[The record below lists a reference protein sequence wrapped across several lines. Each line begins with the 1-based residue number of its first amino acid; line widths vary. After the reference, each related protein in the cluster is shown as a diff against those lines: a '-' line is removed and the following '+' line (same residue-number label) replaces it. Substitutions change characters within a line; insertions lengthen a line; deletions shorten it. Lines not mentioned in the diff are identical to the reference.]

1 MVSVETLAR
10 SIVRKSLRPKEY
22 EPVVIST
29 YPHTLELAEQV
40 ALECQKAG
48 ADPLVVL
55 DTDRLFYGQ
64 FKNYSDENLKTGSSH
79 CVGLLEYVRSYVW
92 LGGPRDPG
100 PMARTPNEKFGAMY
114 QGEQAHY
121 EKGLVK
127 KPKNVG
133 VALGQV
139 TRERAKVYG
148 FRYAAWKAMV
158 EAGIAVN
165 YGRLEAAG
173 KKAGALLSQDAEV
186 RITAD
191 NGTDLRFRLAGGSR
205 SPEVDDGVISDED
218 ITVDVTDVALPA
230 GEVWVAPVEES
241 AHGTFVS
248 DVGIPQVGR
257 LIEGLSWTFRDGR
270 AVNIA
275 AKRNLQASQAGW
287 DTATGAKDMFGSF
300 ALGLNPRVKPG
311 FLQNVVA
318 AGTVTVGI
326 GDNRALGGKNE
337 SSYGFANHLSSATVE
352 IGGKA
357 VIDRGKWVV

>member
-1 MVSVETLAR
+1 MVSVEKIAR
-10 SIVRKSLRPKEY
+10 SIVRDSLRPKEY
-22 EPVVIST
+22 EPVIIST
-29 YPHTLELAEQV
+29 YPHTMELAELV

-64 FKNYSDENLKTGSSH
+64 FKNYSDENLKKGSSH

-100 PMARTPNEKFGAMY
+100 PMARTPNEKFGALY
-114 QGEQAHY
+114 EGEQAHT

-127 KPKNVG
+127 KPKNVV

-148 FRYAAWKAMV
+148 FKYAAWKAMV

-165 YGRLEAAG
+165 YGKLEAAG
-173 KKAGALLSQDAEV
+173 KKAGGLLAQEAEV

-191 NGTDLRFRLAGGSR
+191 NGTDLRFRLAGTNR
-205 SPEVDDGVISDED
+205 TPEVDDGVISDED
-218 ITVDVTDVALPA
+218 LAADATDVALPA

-241 AHGTFVS
+241 AQGTFVS

-257 LIEGLSWTFRDGR
+257 LIEGLAWTFRDGH
-270 AVNIA
+270 AVDIT

-287 DTATGAKDMFGSF
+287 QTATGAKDMFASL
-300 ALGLNPRVKPG
+300 ALGLNPRVRPG

-318 AGTVTVGI
+318 AGTVTVGM
-326 GDNRALGGKNE
+326 GDNRALGGQNE
-337 SSYGFANHLSSATVE
+337 SSYGFANHLASATVE
-352 IGGKA
+352 IGGRA
-357 VIDRGKWVV
+357 VIDRGKWVI